1 MVAMTD
7 AAETSEVKQ
16 RAANGTLKP
25 QTAADKK
32 RSEPLKAVDKAE
44 ENESDSSM
52 SSDSE
57 SDDDK
62 PLAAS

>member
-25 QTAADKK
+25 QTAADNK
-32 RSEPLKAVDKAE
+32 RSEPLQGGRQGE